1 MHIILVGCD
10 YVSEKLEE
18 FKGFIKR
25 HPLLKA
31 EVQSG
36 RKTWQELYEDFVLL
50 GEDSYTE
57 DKTETKEIK
66 KEETKT
72 NSINP
77 ENIINSVM
85 GYVKKIDP
93 DTITKTV
100 TSIQKVIELFGSF
113 GAGASSTALTKKSTG
128 DPLFDKRFDQWY

>member
-1 MHIILVGCD
+1 L
-10 YVSEKLEE
+10 SEKLEE
-18 FKGFIKR
+18 FKAFIKK
-25 HPLLKA
+25 HPLLKT

-36 RKTWQELYEDFVLL
+36 KKTWQELYEDFVLL
-50 GEDSYTE
+50 GDDSYE
-57 DKTETKEIK
+57 EKVNDEV
-66 KEETKT
+66 KEEKKDEAKKGT
-72 NSINP
+72 INP
-77 ENIINSVM
+77 ENLINSVM

>member
-1 MHIILVGCD
+1 VIG
-10 YVSEKLEE
+10 VSEKLEE
-18 FKGFIKR
+18 FKMFIKK
-25 HPLLKA
+25 HPLLKT

-50 GEDSYTE
+50 GDDSYE
-57 DKTETKEIK
+57 EKVNDEV
-66 KEETKT
+66 KEEKKDEAKKGT
-72 NSINP
+72 INP
-77 ENIINSVM
+77 ENLINSVM

>member
-1 MHIILVGCD
+1 M
-10 YVSEKLEE
+10 SEKLDE
-18 FKGFIKR
+18 FKDFIKR
-25 HPLLKA
+25 HPLLKS

-36 RKTWQELYEDFVLL
+36 KKTWQELYEDFVLL
-50 GEDSYTE
+50 GEDSYE
-57 DKTETKEIK
+57 DNEKEEVKETK
-66 KEETKT
+66 KEEAKT
-72 NSINP
+72 STINP
-77 ENIINSVM
+77 EKLINSVM

>member
-1 MHIILVGCD
+1 MHIIKVGCD
-10 YVSEKLEE
+10 ILSEKLDE
-18 FKGFIKR
+18 FKSFIKK
-25 HPLLKA
+25 HPLLKL

-36 RKTWQELYEDFVLL
+36 KKTWQELYEDFVLL

-57 DKTETKEIK
+57 DKKEETKETK
-66 KEETKT
+66 KEETKS
-72 NSINP
+72 SINP
-77 ENIINSVM
+77 ENLINSVM

-113 GAGASSTALTKKSTG
+113 GAGASSTALSKKSTG

>member
-1 MHIILVGCD
+1 M
-10 YVSEKLEE
+10 SEKLEE
-18 FKGFIKR
+18 FKSFIKR
-25 HPLLKA
+25 HPLLKN

-50 GEDSYTE
+50 GEDSYSDDQKE
-57 DKTETKEIK
+57 ESKEVKKDETKS
-66 KEETKT
+66 

>member
-1 MHIILVGCD
+1 MKHIIRIGCD
-10 YVSEKLEE
+10 ILSDKLDE
-18 FKGFIKR
+18 FKNFIKK
-25 HPLLKA
+25 HPLLKL

-36 RKTWQELYEDFVLL
+36 KKTWQELYEDFVLL
-50 GEDSYTE
+50 GEDSYTLE
-57 DKTETKEIK
+57 KEELKETKEEIK
-66 KEETKT
+66 TT
-72 NSINP
+72 LNA

-113 GAGASSTALTKKSTG
+113 GAGASSSALSKKSTG